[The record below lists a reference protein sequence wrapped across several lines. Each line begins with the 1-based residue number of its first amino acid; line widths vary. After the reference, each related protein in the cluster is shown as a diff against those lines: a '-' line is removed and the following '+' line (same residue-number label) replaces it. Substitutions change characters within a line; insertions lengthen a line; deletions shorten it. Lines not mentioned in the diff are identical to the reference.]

1 MSTSM
6 ATLCVKRLAMLLTA
20 PAVLQDENR
29 WIQGNFAGCNRE
41 DQRNYSMASTFS
53 PDATCFCAMG
63 GMAYATTLLAGH
75 SPFGGP
81 FVPDFLDKVYGQG
94 LEIYM
99 QGAVNGIT
107 NRPVS
112 LASLND
118 NSPHER
124 VLRVFAWAIAD
135 ATKNLVM
142 RHTKLGLDQHLAL
155 AKQELEAEAYTW
167 GSRARR

>member
-6 ATLCVKRLAMLLTA
+6 ATLCVKRLAMLLVTQ
-20 PAVLQDENR
+20 AVLQDENR
-29 WIQGNFAGCNRE
+29 WVQGNFAGRDRE
-41 DQRNYSMASTFS
+41 DQRSYAMTNAFS

-63 GMAYATTLLAGH
+63 AMAHATTLLAGH

-81 FVPDFLDKVYGQG
+81 FVPDFLNKVYGQG
-94 LEIYM
+94 LEIFM

-118 NSPHER
+118 NSPPR
-124 VLRVFAWAIAD
+124 KSRGSLR
-135 ATKNLVM
+135 
-142 RHTKLGLDQHLAL
+142 LGR
-155 AKQELEAEAYTW
+155 W
-167 GSRARR
+167 